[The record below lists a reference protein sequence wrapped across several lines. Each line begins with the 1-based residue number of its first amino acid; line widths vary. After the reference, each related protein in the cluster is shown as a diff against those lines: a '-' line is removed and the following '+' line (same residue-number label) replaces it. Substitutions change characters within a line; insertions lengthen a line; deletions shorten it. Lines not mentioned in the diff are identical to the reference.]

1 MEIIK
6 SLFEGKLT
14 DIGLKIRKL
23 YRLAKVI
30 TKRQANLNN
39 DKQQYI
45 YIFDVGINFKQQTT
59 IKARTATELI
69 FFKS

>member
-59 IKARTATELI
+59 IKARTATKLI